1 MSFFK
6 DGEILF
12 GTFYPTRYIIAVFQ
26 TAQEAEDAVADL
38 SKTGFEAR
46 HATPQQ
52 VLERAREFR
61 QQRSLAQKIAQSVYS
76 DEKQTIIDLIALAR
90 DGRHF
95 VDVYVPEESQVQQ
108 VEAILDRYHTEAMV
122 YYGEWDLVDL
132 S

>member
-1 MSFFK
+1 MATKFKNELFK

-38 SKTGFEAR
+38 SKTGFETR

-95 VDVYVPEESQVQQ
+95 VDVYVPEESQVQ
-108 VEAILDRYHTEAMV
+108 
-122 YYGEWDLVDL
+122 
-132 S
+132 